1 MIATAMMQPMRAIS
15 STNFIAWILIKV
27 VARKSA
33 LTALAKHFIFDRWPI
48 GAIWSGVPSPRES
61 AESEPSD
68 WDVLSEDTRC
78 RSGLITRIR
87 RASWFDQQN
96 VYLPACHG
104 PVLNPFRDHKHGA
117 GPERN
122 RAIPQ
127 LDVERSFE
135 DKKKIVCLVMFV
147 PMERPSSLA
156 TMMSLLL

>member
-1 MIATAMMQPMRAIS
+1 M
-15 STNFIAWILIKV
+15 
-27 VARKSA
+27 
-33 LTALAKHFIFDRWPI
+33 
-48 GAIWSGVPSPRES
+48 PSPRES
-61 AESEPSD
+61 AESDPSD

-104 PVLNPFRDHKHGA
+104 PVLNPFRDHKHVA

-135 DKKKIVCLVMFV
+135 DKEKIVCLIVFV
-147 PMERPSSLA
+147 RVERSRSKSGSQSLA
-156 TMMSLLL
+156 